1 LLRHAQTQGC
11 FGAVVQKGH
20 EDAGQVFVL
29 FNRDG
34 RLIDLLA
41 PPPGP
46 STNDDGT
53 RLFERVFDEPQT
65 WADITAWLERK
76 RRIDTDF
83 WVVEIDSRTGF
94 LDLLPESKSDSQK
107 GSAP

>member
-1 LLRHAQTQGC
+1 LLRRAQAEGH
-11 FGAVVQKGH
+11 FGSVVQKGH

-46 STNDDGT
+46 SMDETGA
-53 RLFERVFDEPQT
+53 RLFECVFDEPQT
-65 WADITAWLERK
+65 WADVSAWLDRK

-83 WVVEIDSRTGF
+83 WVIEIDMRSGF
-94 LDLLPESKSDSQK
+94 LDLLPETKSASQK
-107 GSAP
+107 RS